1 MITGANS
8 GIGKEVALEIAKRG
22 SLLKCES
29 NRVNVTEVLANRNAA
44 VFERRF
50 KITQYVCA

>member
-22 SLLKCES
+22 WLLKCES
-29 NRVNVTEVLANRNAA
+29 YRVNVTEVLANRNAA

-50 KITQYVCA
+50 KITQYMCA